1 MIIRMHTK
9 NPRTESPA
17 GATLGADHVFNVF
30 RQVDTPVSKLKRTA
44 IVMQIVFFVGVLA
57 AVLTLSCLW
66 ETGVLAIGVLPLI
79 VSLLDLLALPFVPGI
94 IVRREFVDDVIPAC
108 RRRVCNEQKIVS
120 GALKSLRFLWGRY
133 LLYLLPLIAIFL
145 GLTVCYCFSR
155 LGSVPIREL
164 GWLMVLS
171 IAVLLLGD
179 CALAVFPVARMFSRR
194 ATMIVLLI
202 LIILGQAV
210 LRFNT
215 LVDASGIIWFTDGT
229 PPVKEAITYSII
241 LIVIGIVLFG
251 GGLGYFIRAA
261 YMDAVFD
268 SLPGPEEEDDEDGG
282 TSGSKKLKWIALGC
296 LILTICSAAF
306 FAGFLGHSHA
316 SGNRDTS
323 ADANAESKRA
333 EKFLEK
339 GNTTFEAQ
347 KYESAVQYY
356 TRAAELG
363 NAEAQYKLGCCYE
376 TGTGVEQDL
385 AEAEFWIR
393 QSADQGMQQA
403 LIALRRFVEE

>member
-1 MIIRMHTK
+1 MEPKEPPTK
-9 NPRTESPA
+9 SPT
-17 GATLGADHVFNVF
+17 GGTKGADHVFNVF
-30 RQVDTPVSKLKRTA
+30 QQVDTPVTNLKRTA
-44 IVMQIVFFVGVLA
+44 IVMQIVLFAGM
-57 AVLTLSCLW
+57 
-66 ETGVLAIGVLPLI
+66 IGTPSLYFSYRRPDWLPLI
-79 VSLLDLLALPFVPGI
+79 SAIVTLLDLIALPFVPGV
-94 IVRREFVDDVIPAC
+94 IVRREFRDDVIPTC
-108 RRRVCNEQKIVS
+108 RRVCSEQKIVA

-133 LLYLLPLIAIFL
+133 LLYLLPLLLIFL
-145 GLTVCYCFSR
+145 GLTVCYCFSE
-155 LGSVPIREL
+155 LGSVPVRKL
-164 GWLMVLS
+164 GWVMVLS

-179 CALAVFPVARMFSRR
+179 CALAVFPVARLFSRR
-194 ATMIVLLI
+194 AGMIVMLI
-202 LIILGQAV
+202 LMILGQAV

-251 GGLGYFIRAA
+251 GGLGYFIHAA
-261 YMDAVFD
+261 YKDAEENG
-268 SLPGPEEEDDEDGG
+268 LPDTEDKDEDGNDDGG
-282 TSGSKKLKWIALGC
+282 THGNERLKWIGLVC

-323 ADANAESKRA
+323 VDADAESPRA

-363 NAEAQYKLGCCYE
+363 NAEAQYRLGCCYE

-385 AEAEFWIR
+385 NKAEFWIR

-403 LIALRRFVEE
+403 LIALRRFAEE

>member
-9 NPRTESPA
+9 EPPTKAPA

-30 RQVDTPVSKLKRTA
+30 RQVDTPVSKLKKTA
-44 IVMQIVFFVGVLA
+44 IVMLIVFFGGVIA
-57 AVLTLSCLW
+57 AVATFSFLW
-66 ETGVLAIGVLPLI
+66 ETGGLAIGALPLI
-79 VSLLDLLALPFVPGI
+79 VSLLDLIALPFVPGI
-94 IVRREFVDDVIPAC
+94 IVRGEFRDDVIPAC
-108 RRRVCNEQKIVS
+108 RRVCTEREIVS
-120 GALKSLRFLWGRY
+120 GALQSLRFLWGRY

-145 GLTVCYCFSR
+145 GLAVCYCFSL
-155 LGSVPIREL
+155 LGSVPVREL

-171 IAVLLLGD
+171 IAVVLLGD

-194 ATMIVLLI
+194 AGMIVMLI
-202 LIILGQAV
+202 LILLGQAV
-210 LRFNT
+210 LRFAT
-215 LVDASGIIWFTDGT
+215 LVNASGIIWFTDGT
-229 PPVKEAITYSII
+229 PKVKEAITTSII

-251 GGLGYFIRAA
+251 GGLRYFIHAA
-261 YMDAVFD
+261 YKDAEENG
-268 SLPGPEEEDDEDGG
+268 LPDTEDKDDDGG
-282 TSGSKKLKWIALGC
+282 THGSEKLKWIALGC

-323 ADANAESKRA
+323 VDAAAESKRA

-385 AEAEFWIR
+385 NEAEYWFR
-393 QSADQGMQQA
+393 QSADQGMGQA

>member
-9 NPRTESPA
+9 EPPTKSPA
-17 GATLGADHVFNVF
+17 AATLGADHVFNVF

-44 IVMQIVFFVGVLA
+44 IVMQIVFFGGVIA

-94 IVRREFVDDVIPAC
+94 IVRREFRDDVIPAC
-108 RRRVCNEQKIVS
+108 RNRCSEQEIVT

-145 GLTVCYCFSR
+145 GLVVCYCFSN

-171 IAVLLLGD
+171 IAVVLLGD
-179 CALAVFPVARMFSRR
+179 CALAVFPVARLFSRR
-194 ATMIVLLI
+194 AGMIVMLI

-229 PPVKEAITYSII
+229 PKVKEAITYSII

-251 GGLGYFIRAA
+251 GGLGYFIHAA
-261 YMDAVFD
+261 YTDAEEQG
-268 SLPGPEEEDDEDGG
+268 LPDTEEDDGG
-282 TSGSKKLKWIALGC
+282 THGNERLKWIGLGC

-306 FAGFLGHSHA
+306 FAGFLRHSHA
-316 SGNRDTS
+316 SGDSGTRVD
-323 ADANAESKRA
+323 ADAESKRA

-363 NAEAQYKLGCCYE
+363 NAEAQYRLGCCYE

-385 AEAEFWIR
+385 NKAEFWIR
-393 QSADQGMQQA
+393 QSADQGMAQA

>member
-1 MIIRMHTK
+1 MNDNMDTK
-9 NPRTESPA
+9 EPRTGSPD
-17 GATLGADHVFNVF
+17 GGTKGADHVFNVF
-30 RQVDTPVSKLKRTA
+30 RQVDTPVSELKRTA
-44 IVMQIVFFVGVLA
+44 IIMQIVLFAGM
-57 AVLTLSCLW
+57 
-66 ETGVLAIGVLPLI
+66 IGTPSLYFLHWRPDWLPLI
-79 VSLLDLLALPFVPGI
+79 SAIVTLLVLIALPFVPGV
-94 IVRREFVDDVIPAC
+94 IVRREFRDDVIPAC
-108 RRRVCNEQKIVS
+108 RRVCSEQKIVA
-120 GALKSLRFLWGRY
+120 GALKSLRYLWARY
-133 LLYLLPLIAIFL
+133 LLYLLPLILIFL
-145 GLTVCYCFSR
+145 GLTVCYCFSD

-164 GWLMVLS
+164 GWSMLLS

-179 CALAVFPVARMFSRR
+179 CALALFPFARLFSRR
-194 ATMIVLLI
+194 AGMIVMLI
-202 LIILGQAV
+202 LMILGQAV

-251 GGLGYFIRAA
+251 GGLHYFIHAA
-261 YMDAVFD
+261 YTDAEEQG
-268 SLPGPEEEDDEDGG
+268 LPDTEDKDEDENDDGG
-282 TSGSKKLKWIALGC
+282 THGSEKLKWIALVC

-316 SGNRDTS
+316 SGDS
-323 ADANAESKRA
+323 ATRVDADAESKRA

-356 TRAAELG
+356 TRAAEMG

-385 AEAEFWIR
+385 NKAEFWIR
-393 QSADQGMQQA
+393 QSADQGMAQA

>member
-1 MIIRMHTK
+1 MEPKETPTK
-9 NPRTESPA
+9 SPA

-30 RQVDTPVSKLKRTA
+30 RQVDTPVTNLKRTA
-44 IVMQIVFFVGVLA
+44 IIMQIVLFAGM
-57 AVLTLSCLW
+57 
-66 ETGVLAIGVLPLI
+66 IGTPSLYFSYWRPDWLPLI
-79 VSLLDLLALPFVPGI
+79 YANVTLLDLIALPFVPGV
-94 IVRREFVDDVIPAC
+94 IVRREFRDDVIPAC
-108 RRRVCNEQKIVS
+108 RRVCSEQKIVA

-133 LLYLLPLIAIFL
+133 LLYLLPLILIFL

-155 LGSVPIREL
+155 LGSVPVRKL
-164 GWLMVLS
+164 GWVMVLS

-179 CALAVFPVARMFSRR
+179 CALAVFPVARLFSRR
-194 ATMIVLLI
+194 AGMIVMLI
-202 LIILGQAV
+202 LMILGQAV

-241 LIVIGIVLFG
+241 LIDIGIVLFG
-251 GGLGYFIRAA
+251 GGLHYFIHAA
-261 YMDAVFD
+261 YKDAEFD
-268 SLPGPEEEDDEDGG
+268 SLPDTEDKDEDGG
-282 TSGSKKLKWIALGC
+282 THGSEKLKWIALGC

-323 ADANAESKRA
+323 VDAAAESKRA

-385 AEAEFWIR
+385 NKAEFWIR

-403 LIALRRFVEE
+403 LIALRRFAEE

>member
-17 GATLGADHVFNVF
+17 SATLGADHVFNVF
-30 RQVDTPVSKLKRTA
+30 RQVDTPVSRLKRTA

-66 ETGVLAIGVLPLI
+66 ETGVLAIGALPLI
-79 VSLLDLLALPFVPGI
+79 LPLLVLIALPFVPGI
-94 IVRREFVDDVIPAC
+94 IVRKEFRDDVIPAC
-108 RRRVCNEQKIVS
+108 RNVCSEEEIVT

-145 GLTVCYCFSR
+145 VLAVCYCFSH
-155 LGSVPIREL
+155 LGSVPIRNL

-202 LIILGQAV
+202 LILLGQAV

-215 LVDASGIIWFTDGT
+215 LVGASGIIWFTDGT
-229 PPVKEAITYSII
+229 PQVKEAITTSIV

-251 GGLGYFIRAA
+251 GGLRYFIRVACK
-261 YMDAVFD
+261 DA
-268 SLPGPEEEDDEDGG
+268 EENGLTDTEDKGEDGG
-282 TSGSKKLKWIALGC
+282 THGSEKLKWIGLVC
-296 LILTICSAAF
+296 LILTICSAVF
-306 FAGFLGHSHA
+306 FAGFQGHSHA
-316 SGNRDTS
+316 SGDSGTRVD
-323 ADANAESKRA
+323 ADAESKRA

-376 TGTGVEQDL
+376 TGIGVEQDL
-385 AEAEFWIR
+385 NKAEFWIR

-403 LIALRRFVEE
+403 LIALRRFSAE